1 MLSFSSNHES
11 YLKYRKQLEEHKQA
25 GYCAFTLSCKGMR
38 GECRYCQDH
47 RDRKTTRQRERR
59 AEKARKHA
67 ATKVIEGSC
76 DDLDVSPR
84 VPLIP
89 QTAPPTHSLRGPDK
103 IWNKVIW
110 VTYPDDKPLEDTA
123 TLAVQIFPDDRDCL
137 GHAPWLAK
145 AYSMRLKN
153 TVKQLDEQYY
163 IHQGLVTILAA
174 GSLDSLSFNP
184 YTWDLL
190 YQQLKGPLFS
200 DACIDGNGKPL
211 RSVLFLHWTTD
222 EPTNPTLD
230 QVYEVARTLL
240 KVKYGTSFRVYPNES
255 EAMQER
261 EKLGDIGVLDEVARS
276 SPQEFAYRP
285 KTCTG
290 LGACVLRDCDTT
302 VHKRTH
308 SGCAAHVR
316 VVNTKD
322 CENKE
327 HDYVAEDGAHYQL
340 TCDSE
345 VHPLETPSQ
354 RVEDG
359 KKTRSK
365 RGQSSKKKIQPFKKP
380 KHSDKKPGHWFH
392 QEFVPSLKKCE
403 FRVFITTEPSERDIR
418 GRTGRVLAI
427 AKTAFN
433 GDEAVAVR
441 EFLPEDLESGLTKS
455 DLESFALFIFKRLR
469 ERADSMIFFESLE
482 VGVRLDI
489 GVAKNERGEKSFF
502 VNEITRWYGAHYFS
516 HHLCAEPKTQ
526 ICKAF
531 GDAFRAFLT
540 ESTGSVF

>member
-1 MLSFSSNHES
+1 MPSFSSNHES
-11 YLKYRKQLEEHKQA
+11 DLKYRKRLEEHKEA
-25 GYCAFTLSCKGMR
+25 GYCAFTLSCKVKR
-38 GECRYCQDH
+38 GEHQYCKDH
-47 RDRKTTRQRERR
+47 RVRIAARQKERR

-76 DDLDVSPR
+76 DNLDVSPG

-89 QTAPPTHSLRGPDK
+89 QTAPPTRSFRGPDK
-103 IWNKVIW
+103 IWNNVIW
-110 VTYPDDKPLEDTA
+110 VTYPDDKPLEETA
-123 TLAVQIFPDDRDCL
+123 TLAVEIFPDDRDCL
-137 GHAPWLAK
+137 GHTLWLAK
-145 AYSMRLKN
+145 AYSMKLKN
-153 TVKQLDEQYY
+153 TVKQLDGQYY

-174 GSLDSLSFNP
+174 QSLNSLSFDP
-184 YTWDLL
+184 HTWDLL

-200 DACIDGNGKPL
+200 DACIDGDGKPL
-211 RSVLFLHWTTD
+211 RSVLFLHWTTE

-240 KVKYGTSFRVYPNES
+240 KVKYGTSFRVYPNQS
-255 EAMQER
+255 EATQER

-276 SPQEFAYRP
+276 SPHEFAYRP
-285 KTCTG
+285 KTCPG
-290 LGACVLRDCDTT
+290 LGACVLRDCETT

-316 VVNTKD
+316 VVNAKD
-322 CENKE
+322 REHKE
-327 HDYVAEDGAHYQL
+327 HEYVAEDGAHYQL
-340 TCDSE
+340 TCDPE
-345 VHPLETPSQ
+345 MHTLETPSQ
-354 RVEDG
+354 RVEGG
-359 KKTRSK
+359 KKTRLK
-365 RGQSSKKKIQPFKKP
+365 RGQSIKKP

-403 FRVFITTEPSERDIR
+403 FRVFITTEPSERGIR

-433 GDEAVAVR
+433 GDEALAVR
-441 EFLPEDLESGLTKS
+441 EFLPEDLETGLTKS

-489 GVAKNERGEKSFF
+489 GVAKNGRGEKSFF

-540 ESTGSVF
+540 ERTGSVF